1 MSIHAGPS
9 HVSMSTSGYLLLPQ
23 QQEGPFRSN
32 RARQED
38 YMKSKSI
45 LMCVAVCLFFGSGV
59 TLAQGVG
66 ASGSII
72 GTITDSSGA
81 VITGATVTATDPAR
95 GTRRSSSTGS
105 SGRYEITG
113 LPPTSYNITVE
124 HDGFQT
130 VLEKDVKLTVGQ
142 TLGLDYTLQV
152 SKVSSTIE
160 VTTEPP
166 IVETESGKQANT
178 ITSRFIQDLPIN
190 RRDYL
195 TFTLLAP
202 GVNDS
207 TRLAS
212 DQDFRVKQTPQS
224 GLSFYGSNGRGNSVT
239 VDGGEAN
246 DDAGGVRLTLSQEGV
261 QEFQI
266 NRTNYGAELGGAS
279 GASINIVSKT
289 GTNDLHGSLFALFRN
304 DALDARNPFALSQAL
319 QPGQPFIPTQPNV
332 TGTKTKDSLT
342 RQQFG
347 GSFGF
352 PIRKNKTF
360 GYVAAEGLLQYAQNA
375 VPLLTTTQ
383 IFRPDNGTP
392 VVNGVLTGNNQQAI
406 IQGLAT
412 LPGNPA
418 VPCLTGLP
426 ALSAATC
433 AQVLTSALTTSAFTG
448 LTPGQTARN
457 QYLVNQFENNG
468 GLFNYNTKVYF
479 ISGRLD
485 HNFSNH
491 DQAYFR
497 YSFAHDQEQSP
508 DVQSLVGFSAGSSVK
523 AYDNTAQL
531 AWFHQ
536 FSPRTQNAL
545 TIQYNYSSF
554 DVIPNTPAQVGLNIA
569 GFAQLG
575 TNIFLPNTTI
585 MQRPSIVE
593 NATVI
598 RGHHT
603 MNFGGGFLYRANS
616 THSNTFFPGRFVFG
630 ALPGGVLSPC
640 LQAPAACGLSPNV
653 APAVINSLQSASLGA
668 PQFYQQGFG
677 SNFYSYPRPFF
688 AVYWQDQWAIRPNFT
703 LNYGLRYEADV
714 QYGQLSTDKDN
725 FAPRASFAW
734 SPFNNQRLVVRGGFG
749 IFYSP
754 IYGQI
759 ADVVQTLGFVNN
771 QRQIAQVF
779 VPITGALGQA
789 QLTSALIFQTLF
801 AQGLVQCTTA
811 NPGSAACITPANLT
825 QFGINVTNVGPPPP
839 LSVVFSAQPGY
850 QNPYSEQASFAV
862 EGEVAKNLSIS
873 ASYIYVHTLRLP
885 VAIDTNPLPAFS
897 TSALAANGQ
906 VVTLH
911 NWNVSLP
918 NSLNAAPCAGAAIVQ
933 CFVNPLLLQTNQY
946 SSVASGVYQGGILE
960 VNKRFSNYFS
970 VLANYTYS
978 KAIDTTTDFNSDFG
992 PQDNTNLNLD
1002 RGLSSFDSRN
1012 KVVVAVV
1019 AETTNKS
1026 QWKGGWQLAPIYR
1039 YNSGF
1044 PFNLLAGNDVN
1055 GDRHSTNDRPIGA
1068 GRNTGQGPN
1077 YSDFDLRVT
1086 KAFMLG
1092 ERAQLMV
1099 VAEGFNLFNRANFS
1113 SVNNVVGPTCP
1124 ECTVLGRTFVQ
1135 SGFTSIIPSQGL
1147 GFTSALIPRQI
1158 QLGVRLAF

>member
-1 MSIHAGPS
+1 
-9 HVSMSTSGYLLLPQ
+9 
-23 QQEGPFRSN
+23 
-32 RARQED
+32 
-38 YMKSKSI
+38 MKSI
-45 LMCVAVCLFFGSGV
+45 RIWVCLVFFLLVHSSI

-66 ASGSII
+66 ASGTIT
-72 GTITDSSGA
+72 GTVTDSSGA
-81 VITGATVTATDPAR
+81 VITNATVTATDPAR
-95 GTRRSSSTGS
+95 GFKRTSSTD
-105 SGRYEITG
+105 SGGHYEITG
-113 LPPTSYNITVE
+113 LVPSRYDILVE

-130 VLEKDVKLTVGQ
+130 TLEKNVPLTVGQ
-142 TLGLDYTLQV
+142 TLGLNFSLQV
-152 SKVSSTIE
+152 SKVSSVIE
-160 VTTEPP
+160 VTTAPP
-166 IVETESGKQANT
+166 LVETESGRQANT

-202 GVNDS
+202 GVNNS

-289 GTNDLHGSLFALFRN
+289 GTNNIHGSLFALFR
-304 DALDARNPFALSQAL
+304 DSALDARNPFALTQAL
-319 QPGQPFIPTQPNV
+319 QPGQTFNPLAPDAV
-332 TGTKTKDSLT
+332 GTKTKDNLT

-347 GSFGF
+347 GSIGF
-352 PIRKNKTF
+352 PIRKDKTF

-383 IFRPDNGTP
+383 IFRPDNGSP
-392 VVNGVLTGNNQQAI
+392 VINGVQTGNNQQVI
-406 IQGLAT
+406 LNGLAA
-412 LPGNPA
+412 LALQGNPT
-418 VPCLTGLP
+418 VPCLSGPPGGPAVIPEPAGL
-426 ALSAATC
+426 C
-433 AQVLTSALTTSAFTG
+433 AQLLTSALTTSAFTG
-448 LTPGQTARN
+448 LSAGQTARN

-468 GLFNYNTKVYF
+468 GLFNYNTQTYF
-479 ISGRLD
+479 ISGRID
-485 HNFSNH
+485 HNFSSH
-491 DQAYFR
+491 DQGYFR
-497 YSFAHDQEQSP
+497 YSFAHDHEESP
-508 DVQSLVGFSAGSSVK
+508 DVQSLVGFSAGSKVT

-536 FSPRTQNAL
+536 FSPRTQNEL
-545 TIQYNYSSF
+545 SLQYNYSSF
-554 DVIPNTPAQVGLNIA
+554 DVIPNTPAQVGLNIP

-593 NATVI
+593 NGTVI

-603 MNFGGGFLYRANS
+603 MSIGGGFLYRANS

-630 ALPGGVLSPC
+630 NLPGAVLSPC
-640 LQAPAACGLSPNV
+640 LGAPALCGLPNLT
-653 APAVINSLQSASLGA
+653 PAAINSLQSVSLGA

-677 SNFYSYPRPFF
+677 SNFYSYPRPWF
-688 AVYWQDQWAIRPNFT
+688 AVYFQDQWAIRPNFT
-703 LNYGLRYEADV
+703 LTYGLRYELDA

-771 QRQIAQVF
+771 MRQIAQVF
-779 VPITGALGQA
+779 VPLTGAIGQA

-811 NPGSAACITPANLT
+811 NPGAAACITPANLT

-850 QNPYSEQASFAV
+850 QNPYAEQASFAV
-862 EGEVAKNLSIS
+862 EGQVTKNLSIS

-885 VAIDTNPLPAFS
+885 VAIDTNALPAFS

-906 VVTLH
+906 VATMH

-918 NSLNAAPCAGAAIVQ
+918 NPLNAAPCAGAAIVQ
-933 CFVNPLLLQTNQY
+933 CFRNPLLLQTNQY
-946 SSVASGVYQGGILE
+946 SSVASGVYNGGILE

-970 VLANYTYS
+970 VLANYTFS

-992 PQDNTNLNLD
+992 PQDNTDLNLD

-1012 KVVVAVV
+1012 KIVVAVV
-1019 AETTNKS
+1019 AETTGKS

-1044 PFNLLAGNDVN
+1044 PVNLLAGGEVN
-1055 GDRHSTNDRPIGA
+1055 GDRHTTNDRPIGA
-1068 GRNTGQGPN
+1068 TRNIGLGPN

-1092 ERAQLMV
+1092 ERSQLMV
-1099 VAEGFNLFNRANFS
+1099 VAEGFNLFNRSNFA

-1124 ECTVLGRTFVQ
+1124 ECTVLGKTFVQ
-1135 SGFTSIIPSQGL
+1135 NGLTSVIPSQGL

>member
-1 MSIHAGPS
+1 
-9 HVSMSTSGYLLLPQ
+9 
-23 QQEGPFRSN
+23 
-32 RARQED
+32 
-38 YMKSKSI
+38 MKSIRI
-45 LMCVAVCLFFGSGV
+45 LAYIAVFLLVYSGI

-66 ASGSII
+66 ASGTIT
-72 GTITDSSGA
+72 GTVTDSSGA
-81 VITGATVTATDPAR
+81 VIANANVTATDPAR
-95 GTRRSSSTGS
+95 GTRRTSSTDSAGH
-105 SGRYEITG
+105 YEITG
-113 LPPTSYNITVE
+113 LAPSTYDLTID
-124 HDGFQT
+124 HGGFQT
-130 VLEKDVKLTVGQ
+130 VLQKKVTLTVGQ
-142 TLGLDYTLQV
+142 TLGLNFSMQV
-152 SKVSSTIE
+152 SQVSSTIE
-160 VTTEPP
+160 VTTEAPL
-166 IVETESGKQANT
+166 VETESGKQANT
-178 ITSRFIQDLPIN
+178 ITTRYIQDLPIN

-207 TRLAS
+207 THLAS

-261 QEFQI
+261 QEFQV

-279 GASINIVSKT
+279 GASINIVSKS
-289 GTNDLHGSLFALFRN
+289 GTNDLHGSLFALFR
-304 DALDARNPFALSQAL
+304 DSALDARNPFALSQAL
-319 QPGQPFIPTQPNV
+319 QPGQTFNPLLPNV
-332 TGTKTKDSLT
+332 NGTKTKDNLT

-352 PIRKNKTF
+352 PIRKDKTF
-360 GYVAAEGLLQYAQNA
+360 GFVAAEGLLQYAQNA
-375 VPLLTTTQ
+375 VPLLTSTQ

-392 VVNGVLTGNNQQAI
+392 VVNGALTGNNQQVI
-406 IQGLAT
+406 INGLAT

-426 ALSAATC
+426 ALPAATC
-433 AQVLTSALTTSAFTG
+433 AQALTSALTTSAFTG
-448 LTPGQTARN
+448 LSAGQTARN
-457 QYLVNQFENNG
+457 QYLVNQFETNG
-468 GLFNYNTKVYF
+468 GLFNYNTQAYF
-479 ISGRLD
+479 ISARLD
-485 HNFSNH
+485 HTFNNH
-491 DQAYFR
+491 NQAYFR
-497 YSFAHDQEQSP
+497 YSFAHDHEESP
-508 DVQSLVGFSAGSSVK
+508 DVQSLVGFSAGSTVT

-536 FSPRTQNAL
+536 FSPRTQNEL
-545 TIQYNYSSF
+545 SVQYNYSSF
-554 DVIPNTPAQVGLNIA
+554 DVIPNTPGQVGLNIP

-585 MQRPSIVE
+585 MQRPSIAE

-603 MNFGGGFLYRANS
+603 MNFGGGFLYRSNN

-630 ALPGGVLSPC
+630 DLPGAVLSPC
-640 LQAPAACGLSPNV
+640 LGVPAACGLPNLN
-653 APAVINSLQSASLGA
+653 PAEINSLQSASLGL

-677 SNFYSYPRPFF
+677 SNFYSYPRPWVG
-688 AVYWQDQWAIRPNFT
+688 VYWQDQWAIRPNFT
-703 LNYGLRYEADV
+703 LNYGLRYELDV

-725 FAPRASFAW
+725 FAPRVSFAW
-734 SPFNNQRLVVRGGFG
+734 SPLHNQRLVVRGGFG

-779 VPITGALGQA
+779 VPITGALGQS

-801 AQGLVQCTTA
+801 AQNLVQCTTP
-811 NPGSAACITPANLT
+811 NPGAAACITPANLT

-850 QNPYSEQASFAV
+850 QNPYSEQASFAI
-862 EGEVAKNLSIS
+862 EGEVTKNLSIS

-906 VVTLH
+906 VATLH

-918 NSLNAAPCAGAAIVQ
+918 NPLNAAPCAGAAIVQ

-946 SSVASGVYQGGILE
+946 SSVASGVYNGGIVE
-960 VNKRFSNYFS
+960 VTKRFSNYFS

-992 PQDNTNLNLD
+992 PQDNTDLNLE

-1026 QWKGGWQLAPIYR
+1026 QWKGGWQVAPIYR

-1044 PFNLLAGNDVN
+1044 PFNLLAGTDVN

-1068 GRNTGQGPN
+1068 TRNIGQGPN

-1092 ERAQLMV
+1092 ERSQLMV
-1099 VAEGFNLFNRANFS
+1099 VAEGFNLFNRSNFA
-1113 SVNNVVGPTCP
+1113 SVNNVVGPTCT
-1124 ECTVLGRTFVQ
+1124 ECAVLGKSFVQ
-1135 SGFTSIIPSQGL
+1135 SGLSSVIPSQGL